1 MHTHASKKN
10 CRIVE
15 NIPRVYIMYM
25 YHVALSW
32 LVLLNYC
39 HTVNRSSLYGNAHG
53 SQIKKDTR
61 SLTDKGIFHFY
72 LSRKS
77 YVIIILL
84 AYQQASIKKLIAVSH
99 YYL

>member
-1 MHTHASKKN
+1 MQIKKN

-25 YHVALSW
+25 YHVAPSW

-61 SLTDKGIFHFY
+61 SLTDKGVIHFY
-72 LSRKS
+72 LSCKILCDYNSSSISTGFYQEVDSCKS
-77 YVIIILL
+77 LLFIL
-84 AYQQASIKKLIAVSH
+84 
-99 YYL
+99 